1 MKLKKFLAGI
11 GALLLCSLLFL
22 PIEGQAAEQSE
33 NVMPITTKVPDAHT
47 VLLDVGKHGFVL
59 INGKTYTHENKEAEI
74 GRLARQEYIIQA
86 DKGWQ
91 TESVRYGKA
100 GAQETVKL
108 TDNAFTV
115 PAINSDDNQL
125 TVTFK
130 KAPAGGGSGTGNTKT
145 GKGGIISTGTQT
157 GDTTNIAGM
166 GTLLL
171 LSMTAIILL
180 AGKKKAE
187 I

>member
-22 PIEGQAAEQSE
+22 SIEGQAAEQSE

-125 TVTFK
+125 RLPAVEAVRAIQRQV
-130 KAPAGGGSGTGNTKT
+130 KAGLSVLAHKQE
-145 GKGGIISTGTQT
+145 IQQIS
-157 GDTTNIAGM
+157 
-166 GTLLL
+166 LEWVR
-171 LSMTAIILL
+171 SCFCP
-180 AGKKKAE
+180 
-187 I
+187 